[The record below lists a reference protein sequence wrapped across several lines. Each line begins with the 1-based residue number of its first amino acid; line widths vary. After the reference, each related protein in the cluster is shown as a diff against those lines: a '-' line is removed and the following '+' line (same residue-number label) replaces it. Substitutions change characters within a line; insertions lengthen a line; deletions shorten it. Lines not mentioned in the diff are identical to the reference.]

1 MQAYLEAKQLKTLT
15 ASFTNLPRI
24 NMIKYVE
31 ALQGKQ
37 VPSRRAQQTSIPS
50 FNFKLGHAYR

>member
-1 MQAYLEAKQLKTLT
+1 MQAYLEAKKLKILT

-31 ALQGKQ
+31 ALQSKK
-37 VPSRRAQQTSIPS
+37 VPSYRARQTSIPS
-50 FNFKLGHAYR
+50 FNFKLGHVYR